1 MSPIATVSETFIY
14 ENGQLESSVKQYS
27 TRRSKCLTPDTMKT
41 NLARMFTEARRP
53 STDSM
58 TPVNN
63 LHLSFFKPSDS
74 DISEPNNSM
83 EEAVKVISLQ
93 AIKEKRNLTTQAL
106 TSSCEVQICFD

>member
-27 TRRSKCLTPDTMKT
+27 MRRSKCLTPDTMKT

-83 EEAVKVISLQ
+83 EEAVKVI
-93 AIKEKRNLTTQAL
+93 LT
-106 TSSCEVQICFD
+106 VICFHSEWSI